1 MIEDEFVEVDTEEE
15 SDPTFFILIQKQKI
29 PTLNH
34 YVWIG

>member
-15 SDPTFFILIQKQKI
+15 SNSYIFHIDTKTKI